1 MNSNKHSKH
10 VLYQQKCIRNNF
22 ESPDPSLQLHCL
34 PLRPRHPHPALRNH
48 IPSSTMPSHPCL
60 DVHPSPLN
68 QLTTIVHTILGKKAN
83 RSSSLSQVVNYFDS
97 SPSLSDNSMSLLD
110 SPLRRSD
117 QQTPKAHTSFYNP
130 RGASDSESSSD
141 EEDEDLRDQS
151 PELAETD
158 NRGLRSRS
166 RSLKGYIHTKRW
178 PDRFKG
184 SHSSGSSGMGTGGS
198 NSTTSLTG
206 QQESIGGGRQ
216 SSPEYVPAGTT
227 VRGSMS
233 DIGSEDL
240 LMTKLSVSRNENYGD
255 RTLSPFV
262 CSSSWTAVDL

>member
-1 MNSNKHSKH
+1 
-10 VLYQQKCIRNNF
+10 
-22 ESPDPSLQLHCL
+22 
-34 PLRPRHPHPALRNH
+34 
-48 IPSSTMPSHPCL
+48 
-60 DVHPSPLN
+60 
-68 QLTTIVHTILGKKAN
+68 
-83 RSSSLSQVVNYFDS
+83 
-97 SPSLSDNSMSLLD
+97 MSLRD

-130 RGASDSESSSD
+130 RETSDSETSSD

-151 PELAETD
+151 PEVTETD
-158 NRGLRSRS
+158 LRSRS
-166 RSLKGYIHTKRW
+166 RSLKGYIHSKRW

-206 QQESIGGGRQ
+206 QQDSNGGGRQ

-240 LMTKLSVSRNENYGD
+240 PMTKLSVSRNETYGD

-262 CSSSWTAVDL
+262 CSPRWTMVDV

>member
-1 MNSNKHSKH
+1 MYQEQRRIMRPGSPVPLPPAPPTTPTPVTPKSYPFLNHALSPMSGRTSILHS
-10 VLYQQKCIRNNF
+10 R
-22 ESPDPSLQLHCL
+22 
-34 PLRPRHPHPALRNH
+34 
-48 IPSSTMPSHPCL
+48 
-60 DVHPSPLN
+60 
-68 QLTTIVHTILGKKAN
+68 LTLLVHTILGKKAN

-117 QQTPKAHTSFYNP
+117 QQTPKGHTSFYNP
-130 RGASDSESSSD
+130 REVSDSETSSD

-151 PELAETD
+151 PELAEKD
-158 NRGLRSRS
+158 NRGLRSRA
-166 RSLKGYIHTKRW
+166 RSLKGYIQPKRW
-178 PDRFKG
+178 PERFKG
-184 SHSSGSSGMGTGGS
+184 SHSSASSGMGTGGS

-206 QQESIGGGRQ
+206 QHESMGGRQ
-216 SSPEYVPAGTT
+216 SSPEYVPATT

-240 LMTKLSVSRNENYGD
+240 PMTKLSVSRNENYMD

-262 CSSSWTAVDL
+262 LSTSLLKLKFSPVICDE